1 MKSTAFTPQE
11 RITSISLAGVFSL
24 RMFGM
29 FVVLPVLSLYVSSF
43 DEVDGLSVGFAIGVY
58 GLTQAIFQVPFG
70 RLSDSWGRKNTIYVG
85 LIIFALGSVI
95 AALASNALVLC
106 LGRAVQGAGAI
117 SSVVIALNA
126 DLTRDVVRTKSMAII
141 GIAIG
146 ITFMVSIVL
155 GPLLGALIG
164 VRGIFILTAVLTVFA
179 GFVIRM
185 YVPDPPEQIAAG
197 PLGRGVL
204 SNVLKNPQLN
214 RLNFGIF
221 SLHGILMATFVVV
234 PFQLRLLIDEH
245 NTWMVYFFVMLTSVL
260 VMFPLMLL
268 SERKG
273 KSKEAFL
280 ISICSIALACLAL
293 YIFQTDIW
301 ALGICLVAF
310 FAGFNLLEATLP
322 SLVSKIAD
330 TRSKGTALG
339 VYSSSQYV
347 GTFLGGATGGL
358 ILDAFGNKGVFL
370 FCGLWA
376 GIWIVIAA
384 GSVFPRGEFPGDEV
398 SDDNTHR

>member
-29 FVVLPVLSLYVSSF
+29 FVVLPVLSLYVGSF
-43 DEVDGLSVGFAIGVY
+43 DEVDGLSVGFAIGIY

-70 RLSDSWGRKNTIYVG
+70 RLSDSLGRKNTIYVG
-85 LIIFALGSVI
+85 LIIFAVGSVI
-95 AALASNALVLC
+95 AALASNVLTLC

-117 SSVVIALNA
+117 SSAVIALNA

-185 YVPDPPEQIAAG
+185 YVPDPPAQIAAN
-197 PLGRGVL
+197 PSSRALL
-204 SNVLKNPQLN
+204 SSVLKNPQLN

-234 PFQLRLLIDEH
+234 PFQLRLLIDEP
-245 NTWMVYFFVMLTSVL
+245 NTWAVYFFVMLASVL

-280 ISICSIALACLAL
+280 ISICSIALACLVL
-293 YIFQTDIW
+293 YIFRTDLW
-301 ALGICLVAF
+301 VFGICLVLF

-330 TRSKGTALG
+330 ARSKGTALG
-339 VYSSSQYV
+339 VYSSSQYI

-376 GIWIVIAA
+376 GIWIVIAV
-384 GSVFPRGEFPGDEV
+384 GSVFPGREFPGDEA
-398 SDDNTHR
+398 SKENAHR